1 MKVFNSLFLKSNL
14 RNNFLNFKKSRF
26 IEIIKSE
33 VKIKKFISIHFDL
46 YIEIH
51 SLLII

>member
-33 VKIKKFISIHFDL
+33 VKIKKINFSIL
-46 YIEIH
+46 YFA
-51 SLLII
+51 LY